1 MQTIANIIES
11 LPSREGDFELI
22 KETKFTSGSESD
34 SSSHGLILKKL
45 DDLENKLKSDI
56 NEILERIGDLKKGSN
71 NSFRVGRQSI
81 GHNFLNVRFCVR
93 LETLKWK

>member
-56 NEILERIGDLKKGSN
+56 NEILEKIGDLKKGSK
-71 NSFRVGRQSI
+71 NSFHFRVGRQ
-81 GHNFLNVRFCVR
+81 GFLYVSD
-93 LETLKWK
+93 